1 MKLEPLIC
9 ATVTLVVL
17 LLAAR
22 FTMRYFFPPD
32 T

>member
-1 MKLEPLIC
+1 MKLELLIC
-9 ATVTLVVL
+9 ATVTPVVL